1 MKRIITILFLAL
13 LLAGCGGPT
22 SGTVIGK
29 HYEPAHTDLVFIPI
43 QTGQVCTGSGT
54 ATSPRV
60 CNPIMTPMPFQVY
73 DDADWK
79 LKLRN
84 GDDTGWVSVSEGAYS
99 EYEEGDHFGDPD
111 SIREEKNTKKR
122 QS

>member
-1 MKRIITILFLAL
+1 
-13 LLAGCGGPT
+13 
-22 SGTVIGK
+22 
-29 HYEPAHTDLVFIPI
+29 
-43 QTGQVCTGSGT
+43 
-54 ATSPRV
+54 
-60 CNPIMTPMPFQVY
+60 MTPMPFQVY